1 MGRLKLSEEKK
12 AKNISISLLPKH
24 KKILDDLCKKLNF
37 GVSDF
42 IQRILE
48 KEWKEYKECK
58 DSNSK

>member
-24 KKILDDLCKKLNF
+24 KKILDDMCKKLNL

-42 IQRILE
+42 MQYALE
-48 KEWKEYKECK
+48 KEWREYKELNAK
-58 DSNSK
+58 